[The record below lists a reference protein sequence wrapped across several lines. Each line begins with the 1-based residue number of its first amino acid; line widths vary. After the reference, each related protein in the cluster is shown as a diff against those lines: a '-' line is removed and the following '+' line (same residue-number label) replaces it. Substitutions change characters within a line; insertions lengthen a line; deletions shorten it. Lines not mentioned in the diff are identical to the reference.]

1 MKFRQATWRK
11 SNEVLEPTVFELG
24 VLGRGGT
31 KIAEPDPDIISI
43 VGETDELIPENM
55 KRKEINLPG
64 MAEPQVARHF
74 SRLAQ
79 MNYGV
84 DSGSYWLG
92 SCTMKYN
99 PKAAMR
105 IASSD
110 RVRRLHPFIPTE
122 AAQHILRIM
131 YELQEMLSSI
141 TGLPHYT
148 LQPAA
153 GAQGEFVGA
162 LIIRAKHLDEGERQ
176 RDEMIIPV
184 SAHGSNFASAAMA
197 GFRVIKVPTSS
208 EGTIDIDA
216 LRAVVGERTA
226 GIMITNPNTLGIFES
241 DILEISDLIHS
252 AGGLIYYD
260 GANLNAI
267 LGWVRLSDMGV
278 DVAHLNMHKTFAA
291 PHGGGGP
298 GAGAVGVTEDLKD
311 FLPVPLIK
319 KSGNKF
325 YFDYNVPKTIGK
337 IRTFYGNSEV
347 LIKSWAYLKMIGT
360 EGLRKVSSIAVLNA
374 NYARRKLVDYG
385 YKVAYGKE
393 RPCKHEFVLTLE
405 DLKEYGV
412 RALDVAKALID
423 RGLHP
428 PTIYFPLIVKEAF
441 MMEPTE
447 SDSLEEIDEYVKAM
461 KEIRELAMEDSEAL
475 KRAPKNS
482 SVRRLDETLANRK
495 PILTWRMYI
504 KLKAS
509 R

>member
-1 MKFRQATWRK
+1 MRFRQAAWKRT
-11 SNEVLEPTVFELG
+11 EDVLEPTVFELG
-24 VLGRGGT
+24 TPGRGGT
-31 KIAEPDPDIISI
+31 VIAKPDPEI
-43 VGETDELIPENM
+43 VKVIGDVDGLVP
-55 KRKEINLPG
+55 KRMRRGKLNLPG
-64 MAEPQVARHF
+64 MSEPQVARHF

-84 DSGSYWLG
+84 DSGPYWLG

-99 PKAAMR
+99 PKAIMR
-105 IASSD
+105 ISSNN
-110 RVRRLHPFIPTE
+110 RLRRLHPFVPIE

-141 TGLPHYT
+141 TGLPHYS

-153 GAQGEFVGA
+153 GAQGELVGA
-162 LIIRAKHLDEGERQ
+162 LMIRAKHLDEGENQ

-197 GFRVIKVPTSS
+197 GFKVIKIPTSDD
-208 EGTIDIDA
+208 GTLDIAA
-216 LRAVVGERTA
+216 LKSVVGERTA

-241 DILEISDLIHS
+241 EILEISDLIHS
-252 AGGLIYYD
+252 SGGYVYYD

-267 LGWVRLSDMGV
+267 LGWVKLSDMGV

-298 GAGAVGVTEDLKD
+298 GAGAVGATDEFKD
-311 FLPVPLIK
+311 FLPIPLVK
-319 KSGNKF
+319 KSGDSF
-325 YFDYNVPKTIGK
+325 YLEYNVPKTVGK
-337 IRTFYGNSEV
+337 VRTFYGNPGV
-347 LIKSWAYLKMIGT
+347 LIKSWAYLRMIGT

-374 NYARRKLVDYG
+374 NYARKKLQDAG
-385 YKVAYGKE
+385 YKVPYGAD
-393 RPCKHEFVLTLE
+393 RPCKHEFVLSLE

-423 RGLHP
+423 RGVHP

-447 SDSLEEIDEYVKAM
+447 TDSLDDLDGYVEAM
-461 KEIRELAMEDSEAL
+461 KEIRELAL
-475 KRAPKNS
+475 KNPELLRRAPENAAVK
-482 SVRRLDETLANRK
+482 RLNEVLANRK
-495 PILTWRMYI
+495 PVLTWKMYQ
-504 KLKAS
+504 KVRKE
-509 R
+509 